1 MNESGGR
8 CYGERAES
16 LTLDGSGR
24 RGGEGEEGSGEK
36 SAFKHLSQLAV
47 LGRGEGG
54 GPAHPRASAGHS
66 RGRGWPPGSPRNS
79 PTPQWAPPPK
89 KRGNPPL
96 LLAWLFLASPARL
109 PGGAPRCQ
117 DFPAALPP
125 RPQPRRQRRLSAA
138 PARRPRPR
146 AAPPGHGAPPPP
158 ARALTGAHRCR
169 ARPEPRKGGPAVLP
183 APHRREGGS

>member
-79 PTPQWAPPPK
+79 PTPQ
-89 KRGNPPL
+89 
-96 LLAWLFLASPARL
+96 
-109 PGGAPRCQ
+109 
-117 DFPAALPP
+117 
-125 RPQPRRQRRLSAA
+125 
-138 PARRPRPR
+138 
-146 AAPPGHGAPPPP
+146 
-158 ARALTGAHRCR
+158 
-169 ARPEPRKGGPAVLP
+169 
-183 APHRREGGS
+183 

>member
-54 GPAHPRASAGHS
+54 GAC
-66 RGRGWPPGSPRNS
+66 PPESFSG
-79 PTPQWAPPPK
+79 TQ
-89 KRGNPPL
+89 
-96 LLAWLFLASPARL
+96 
-109 PGGAPRCQ
+109 PG
-117 DFPAALPP
+117 
-125 RPQPRRQRRLSAA
+125 
-138 PARRPRPR
+138 
-146 AAPPGHGAPPPP
+146 
-158 ARALTGAHRCR
+158 
-169 ARPEPRKGGPAVLP
+169 
-183 APHRREGGS
+183 